1 MKYFNPLIYSS
12 LNCSVMALKIVN
24 NLYDKNYLPLNQQ
37 EPNLWTKWQNKMELE
52 IQCLQENGKQ

>member
-1 MKYFNPLIYSS
+1 
-12 LNCSVMALKIVN
+12 MALKIVN